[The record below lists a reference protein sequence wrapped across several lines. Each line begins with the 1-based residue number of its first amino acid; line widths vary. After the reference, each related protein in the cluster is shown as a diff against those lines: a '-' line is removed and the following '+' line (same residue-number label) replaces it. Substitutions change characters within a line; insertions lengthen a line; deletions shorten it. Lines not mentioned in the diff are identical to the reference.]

1 MSLVIS
7 RPANIPRPAPSKVPD
22 SVPVLF
28 PDPQPPLDPQPLF
41 DPQPLLEAFAS
52 PDPHPPLEPHPEA
65 VAAVAFAALWLR
77 VLAVVAEAA
86 G

>member
-22 SVPVLF
+22 RVPVLF
-28 PDPQPPLDPQPLF
+28 PDPQPPL

-77 VLAVVAEAA
+77 VLTVVAEAA

>member
-22 SVPVLF
+22 RDPVLF
-28 PDPQPPLDPQPLF
+28 PDPQPPL

>member
-22 SVPVLF
+22 RDPVLF
-28 PDPQPPLDPQPLF
+28 PDPQPPL

-65 VAAVAFAALWLR
+65 AAAVVFAALWLR
-77 VLAVVAEAA
+77 VLTVVAEAV